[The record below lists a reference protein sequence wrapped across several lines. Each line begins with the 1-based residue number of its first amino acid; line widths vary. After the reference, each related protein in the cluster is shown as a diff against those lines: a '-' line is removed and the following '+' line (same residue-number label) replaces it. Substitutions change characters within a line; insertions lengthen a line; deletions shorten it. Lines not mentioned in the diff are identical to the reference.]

1 MGKTEKLPLGTIP
14 HRQYGTKDPDAQI
27 LEIPYEHEQLSML
40 VIHPNKSDG
49 LPKVK
54 QSVT

>member
-1 MGKTEKLPLGTIP
+1 MYKTDYLPLGTIP
-14 HRQYGTKDPDAQI
+14 HRQHQLPAEARI
-27 LEIPYEHEQLSML
+27 LEIPYENNHLSML
-40 VIHPNKSDG
+40 IILPKEKED